1 MQHLDGFFK
10 LRDQIDYRALPAQAN
25 QNVLHMLYRDWKSF
39 FATLADYKAH
49 PDKYEA
55 VPHIPRYADKDG
67 YKPLIF
73 TNQICK
79 LRKDKHG
86 WYVKFPKA
94 VLQAGCVR
102 DRYDLGK
109 MDLHEQKLKEVR
121 LIPNGD
127 TIKLEIVCEIEIKEP
142 TITIHEATR
151 IAGIDIGV
159 DNLTAIAFT
168 SGHHPV
174 LIKGNEIKAV
184 NQFYNKQIAHYRSM
198 LRTGKKD
205 SKGIHQTKRMKST
218 CKGYPAQSIKKNNR
232 SMCGGRN

>member
-1 MQHLDGFFK
+1 
-10 LRDQIDYRALPAQAN
+10 
-25 QNVLHMLYRDWKSF
+25 NVLHMLYRDWKSF
-39 FATLADYKAH
+39 FAALADYKAH

-55 VPHIPRYADKDG
+55 IPHIPRYADKNG

-151 IAGIDIGV
+151 VAGIDIGV

-184 NQFYNKQIAHYRSM
+184 NQFYNKQIAHYRSL

-205 SKGIHQTKRMKST
+205 SKGIHQTKRMKRISE
-218 CKGYPAQSIKKNNR
+218 KRNR
-232 SMCGGRN
+232 RVKDILHKASRKIIDL

>member
-10 LRDQIDYRALPAQAN
+10 LRNQIDYRALPAQAN

-39 FATLADYKAH
+39 FAALADYKAH

-55 VPHIPRYADKDG
+55 IPYIPRYADKNG

-94 VLQAGCVR
+94 VLQAGCIR

-127 TIKLEIVCEIEIKEP
+127 TIKLE
-142 TITIHEATR
+142 
-151 IAGIDIGV
+151 
-159 DNLTAIAFT
+159 
-168 SGHHPV
+168 
-174 LIKGNEIKAV
+174 
-184 NQFYNKQIAHYRSM
+184 
-198 LRTGKKD
+198 
-205 SKGIHQTKRMKST
+205 
-218 CKGYPAQSIKKNNR
+218 
-232 SMCGGRN
+232 